1 MTASHGD
8 HAMEPAGQRPVTFY
22 HRVIFKPKAE
32 ANVSFKVGR
41 RFQALLVTID
51 VLLEGFDIVGDGLMG
66 RYRALKDAATTG
78 SCAVAR
84 EFEAV
89 PQRDGGLVT
98 YTEGQRAVA
107 LQSRRVCPHTA
118 LRTVRGGVA
127 AAPDH
132 GEGVGRDR
140 VRRSPSRPA

>member
-1 MTASHGD
+1 MTACHGD
-8 HAMEPAGQRPVTFY
+8 HAMEPAGRRPVTFY

-41 RFQALLVTID
+41 KFQALLETID
-51 VLLEGFDIVGDGLMG
+51 ALLEGFDIVGDGLMG
-66 RYRALKDAATTG
+66 RNRALKDAAATG

-89 PQRDGGLVT
+89 PQRDDGRVT
-98 YTEGQRAVA
+98 YAERQRVVA
-107 LQSRRVCPHTA
+107 LQGRRVCPQTV

-132 GEGVGRDR
+132 G
-140 VRRSPSRPA
+140 